1 MSEKEFFVK
10 KRNGKLEKFNP
21 DKINKILQWAT
32 EGIKNVSFDEVAMNV
47 HLSMFDGITSKDIH
61 TSVIEAAAGLISE
74 EKTNYQ
80 YVAGRLL
87 NYQLR
92 KSVWGG
98 KNAPKFYDFIK
109 RNIDANLYD
118 KQILTWFTKEEIDKL
133 DEYLK
138 HDRDL
143 DFPYAGI
150 KQLCDKYLVQNRL
163 TKEIYETP
171 QFVYML
177 IAMVLFKD
185 YEGKRVEYIKRAYN
199 YFSKHKINLPTP
211 IMAGVRTTTRSFASC
226 ALFDIDDNLN
236 SIFANTTAIGKA
248 TAARYGIGFNFGRLR
263 AINTPIRNGEVV
275 HTGVI
280 PFLKVYESIV
290 KSCQQIGVRGGSAT
304 AHCPWWHYEIEDV
317 LVLKNNAGT
326 DDNRVRKL
334 DYSIGLD
341 KVFYER
347 FIKDKT
353 VTLFSPHEVPEL
365 YNAFGL
371 PNFKEVYEKCEKNPK
386 IKYKKVVN
394 AKDIMLLLARERYET
409 ARIYVMN
416 VDHANDHSPWKEQV
430 TASNLCQEII
440 HPLKAIQSL
449 EDPDAEIGVCILSGL
464 NVLEIKDDEEFE
476 SVADVIV
483 RMLDSLIDYQDYFV
497 PAAANFAKKRR
508 SLGVGI
514 TNLAALLAKD
524 GIKYD
529 DKKAPNYAAKLMEK
543 ISYYLIKASVELSKE
558 KGPCEKFS
566 STKYSDG
573 ILPID
578 NYKKDIDE
586 FVTERLHMDWEKLR
600 KDIKKYGMR
609 HSTLTALMP
618 VESSSVIQSA
628 TNGIEPPRSL
638 ISYKRSKAGVN
649 VVVVPHLDKWKD
661 NYTLAFGMKS
671 NEGILKIVAALQK
684 FVDMSISTNVY
695 YNTERYPDKK
705 PPQSEL
711 IGDILNAYKWGLKNL
726 YYSNTSDGDK
736 HTALETTE
744 QVKVLSEEDINTE
757 LNSCAGGACAL

>member
-10 KRNGKLEKFNP
+10 KRGGKLEKFNP

-118 KQILTWFTKEEIDKL
+118 KHILTWFTKQEIDKL

-185 YEGKRVEYIKRAYN
+185 YESKRFEYIKRAYN

-248 TAARYGIGFNFGRLR
+248 TAGRYGIGFNFGRLR

-365 YNAFGL
+365 YNSFGL

-430 TASNLCQEII
+430 TASNLCLPPET
-440 HPLKAIQSL
+440 
-449 EDPDAEIGVCILSGL
+449 VL
-464 NVLEIKDDEEFE
+464 NVLVDSIPMNLPIEE
-476 SVADVIV
+476 V
-483 RMLDSLIDYQDYFV
+483 
-497 PAAANFAKKRR
+497 
-508 SLGVGI
+508 
-514 TNLAALLAKD
+514 
-524 GIKYD
+524 
-529 DKKAPNYAAKLMEK
+529 
-543 ISYYLIKASVELSKE
+543 VELFNTKKSIQVMSK
-558 KGPCEKFS
+558 
-566 STKYSDG
+566 
-573 ILPID
+573 
-578 NYKKDIDE
+578 N
-586 FVTERLHMDWEKLR
+586 
-600 KDIKKYGMR
+600 
-609 HSTLTALMP
+609 
-618 VESSSVIQSA
+618 
-628 TNGIEPPRSL
+628 
-638 ISYKRSKAGVN
+638 
-649 VVVVPHLDKWKD
+649 LD
-661 NYTLAFGMKS
+661 
-671 NEGILKIVAALQK
+671 
-684 FVDMSISTNVY
+684 TNV
-695 YNTERYPDKK
+695 
-705 PPQSEL
+705 
-711 IGDILNAYKWGLKNL
+711 IGFNQILNASCTGTTDDLIKITDDKNGCIL
-726 YYSNTSDGDK
+726 YCTPDHEIYTKNRGYVPSKDLQSY
-736 HTALETTE
+736 
-744 QVKVLSEEDINTE
+744 DI
-757 LNSCAGGACAL
+757 LDIIGVASQ